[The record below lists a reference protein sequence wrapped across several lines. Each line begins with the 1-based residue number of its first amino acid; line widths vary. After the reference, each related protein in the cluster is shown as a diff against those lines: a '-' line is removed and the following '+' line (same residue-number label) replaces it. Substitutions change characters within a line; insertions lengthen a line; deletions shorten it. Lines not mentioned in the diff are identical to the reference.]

1 VLTQWNNNPG
11 VDMCLLCPWSK
22 WFFSVLALSVADRR
36 LGASVCSNQNNIICT
51 YCFSSQHTA
60 SKSNSNDWSYGIRPP
75 RRCFN
80 DEINSLRN
88 IVCKWVGD
96 CCLTPS
102 VNILSYVMARTNHT
116 LMRWW
121 WYQLFLHTMFR
132 KELISSLKHLLG
144 GRIPYDVLTVCC
156 ISFHLEL
163 SPLML
168 Y

>member
-1 VLTQWNNNPG
+1 MLVTFLLYENNFTLYIQWNDIQQT
-11 VDMCLLCPWSK
+11 VK
-22 WFFSVLALSVADRR
+22 
-36 LGASVCSNQNNIICT
+36 T
-51 YCFSSQHTA
+51 
-60 SKSNSNDWSYGIRPP
+60 SYGIRPP

-121 WYQLFLHTMFR
+121 WYQLFLTNSLNCLLYIIPFR
-132 KELISSLKHLLG
+132 VISPDVILIFPAIAFSNVVFPDPAENNKFHFT
-144 GRIPYDVLTVCC
+144 IF
-156 ISFHLEL
+156 ISCF
-163 SPLML
+163 ML
-168 Y
+168 VTFLFIYVFIIAW